1 MSDKKRLIHTDKSN
15 RIKIPVSTSV
25 FNSVGGMVLVT
36 TALLCLVPFVLLISA
51 SFTSDRSIAFDGFRF
66 IPGEVSFEAYRIL
79 FRNPV
84 IIGRAYFVS
93 IFVTVTGTII
103 GLLVTAAAAYPLSRS
118 YFKYRFQ
125 FSFYFFFTTLFNGG
139 ILSTYIFMVRYLNL
153 SNTYA
158 ALILPPMIQVFFL
171 LIMRT
176 FMAGIPES
184 IIEAAKIDGAN
195 EYLIFFKLIL
205 PLSTAPLATIGLFLA
220 LGYWNDWF
228 NAMLYVNRPEMYPL
242 QYMLHNM
249 LTAAE
254 AIGRLAQLAEI
265 RAVDTPTRSLR
276 MAMTV
281 IATGPILLVYPFVQ
295 RYFIK
300 GITLGSVK
308 G

>member
-1 MSDKKRLIHTDKSN
+1 MSDKKILIHTDKSN
-15 RIKIPVSTSV
+15 RIKTPVSTTV
-25 FNSVGGMVLVT
+25 FNLFGGVVLVT

-84 IIGRAYFVS
+84 IIGRAYYVS
-93 IFVTVTGTII
+93 IFVTVTGTLI

-139 ILSTYIFMVRYLNL
+139 ILATYIFMVRYLNL

>member
-1 MSDKKRLIHTDKSN
+1 MDEQRKAIYTGESHK
-15 RIKIPVSTSV
+15 IKTPFSTTV
-25 FNSVGGMVLVT
+25 FNGIGGLILII
-36 TALLCLVPFVLLISA
+36 TALLCLVPFILLISA
-51 SFTSDRSIAFDGFRF
+51 SFTSDRSIAFDGFRL
-66 IPGEVSFEAYRIL
+66 IPGETSYEAYRIL

-93 IFVTVTGTII
+93 IFVTLTGTAC
-103 GLLVTAAAAYPLSRS
+103 GLLVTSAAAYPLSRS

-125 FSFYFFFTTLFNGG
+125 LSFYFFFTTLFNGG
-139 ILSTYIFMVRYLNL
+139 ILATYIFMVRYLNL

-158 ALILPPMIQVFFL
+158 ALILPPMVQVFFL

-184 IIEAAKIDGAN
+184 IFEAAKIDGAN
-195 EYLIFFKLIL
+195 EYMIFFILVL

-220 LGYWNDWF
+220 LGYWNDWY
-228 NAMLYVNRPEMYPL
+228 NAMLYVSRPEMYPL

>member
-1 MSDKKRLIHTDKSN
+1 MSNKNIVYTDKSN
-15 RIKIPVSTSV
+15 RIKTPLSTTV
-25 FNSVGGMVLVT
+25 FNGIGGVVMVS
-36 TALLCLVPFVLLISA
+36 TALLCLVPFLLLISA
-51 SFTSDRSIAFDGFRF
+51 SFTTDRSIAFDGLRL
-66 IPGEVSFEAYRIL
+66 IPGEASIEAYRIL

-84 IIGRAYFVS
+84 IIGRAYFVT
-93 IFVTVTGTII
+93 IFITVIGTVL
-103 GLLVTAAAAYPLSRS
+103 GLLITAAAAYPLSRT

-125 FSFYFFFTTLFNGG
+125 FAFFFFFTTLFSGG
-139 ILSTYIFMVRYLNL
+139 ILATFIFMVRVLQL

-176 FMAGIPES
+176 FMATIPES

-195 EYLIFFKLIL
+195 EYKIFFLLVL
-205 PLSTAPLATIGLFLA
+205 PLSTPALATVGLFLA
-220 LGYWNDWF
+220 LGYWNDWW
-228 NAMLYVNRPEMYPL
+228 NAMLYVNRPHMFPL

-254 AIGRLAQLAEI
+254 AIGRLAQTAEI
-265 RAVDTPTRSLR
+265 RVVDTPTRSLR

-281 IATGPILLVYPFVQ
+281 IATGPILFVYPFVQ
-295 RYFIK
+295 KYFIK
-300 GITLGSVK
+300 GLTLGSVK

>member
-1 MSDKKRLIHTDKSN
+1 MEYNKIKYYSSKSN
-15 RIKIPVSTSV
+15 KIKTPYSTTI
-25 FNSVGGMVLVT
+25 FNLVGGIVLII
-36 TALLCLVPFVLLISA
+36 TAMLCLVPFILLISA

-79 FRNPV
+79 FRNPI

-93 IFVTVTGTII
+93 ILVTTVGTAC
-103 GLLVTAAAAYPLSRS
+103 GLLITAAAAYPLSRS

-125 FSFYFFFTTLFNGG
+125 LAFFFFFTTLFNGG
-139 ILSTYIFMVRYLNL
+139 LLATYIFMVRYLNL
-153 SNTYA
+153 TNTYL

-184 IIEAAKIDGAN
+184 IVEAAKIDGAN
-195 EYLIFFKLIL
+195 EYMIFFILIL

-228 NAMLYVNRPEMYPL
+228 NAMLYVNKPEMYPL

>member
-1 MSDKKRLIHTDKSN
+1 MDDNNKMIYTGKAY
-15 RIKIPVSTSV
+15 KIRTPLSTMI
-25 FNSVGGMVLVT
+25 FNGVGGTILVF
-36 TALLCLVPFVLLISA
+36 TALICLVPFILLISA
-51 SFTSDRSIAFDGFRF
+51 SFTSDRSIAFDGFRL

-79 FRNPV
+79 FRNPA
-84 IIGRAYFVS
+84 IISRAYFVS
-93 IFVTVTGTII
+93 IFVTVIGTVG
-103 GLLVTAAAAYPLSRS
+103 GLLITAAAAYPLSRS

-125 FSFYFFFTTLFNGG
+125 FAFYFYFTTLFNGG
-139 ILSTYIFMVRYLNL
+139 ILATYIFMVRYLNL

-176 FMAGIPES
+176 FMASIPES

-195 EYLIFFKLIL
+195 EYKIFFILIL

-220 LGYWNDWF
+220 LGYWNDWY
-228 NAMLYVNRPEMYPL
+228 NAMLYVNKPEMYPL

-249 LTAAE
+249 MTAAE

-265 RAVDTPTRSLR
+265 KAVDIPTRSLR

-281 IATGPILLVYPFVQ
+281 IATGPILLIYPFVQ

>member
-1 MSDKKRLIHTDKSN
+1 MSSHKQVYAGKSN
-15 RIKIPVSTSV
+15 KIKTPLSTTV
-25 FNSVGGMVLVT
+25 FNGVGGTVLVI
-36 TALLCLVPFVLLISA
+36 TALLCLVPFVLLVSA
-51 SFTSDRSIAFDGFRF
+51 SFTSDRSIAFDGFRL
-66 IPGEVSFEAYRIL
+66 IPGEISFEGYRIL
-79 FRNPV
+79 FRNPLV
-84 IIGRAYFVS
+84 IARAYFVS
-93 IFVTVTGTII
+93 IFVTTVGTVG
-103 GLLVTAAAAYPLSRS
+103 GLLVTAAAAYPLSRT

-125 FSFYFFFTTLFNGG
+125 IAFFFFFTTLFNGG
-139 ILSTYIFMVRYLNL
+139 LLSTYIFMVRYLQL
-153 SNTYA
+153 TNTYWA
-158 ALILPPMIQVFFL
+158 MILPPMVQVFFL

-176 FMAGIPES
+176 FMSSIPES

-195 EYLIFFKLIL
+195 EFRIFFMLIL

-228 NAMLYVNRPEMYPL
+228 NAMLYVNRPEMFPL

-254 AIGRLAQLAEI
+254 AIGRLAQLAEV
-265 RAVDTPTRSLR
+265 RAVDIPTRSLR

>member
-1 MSDKKRLIHTDKSN
+1 VDDNNRLIHSGISN
-15 RIKIPVSTSV
+15 KIKTPASTTV
-25 FNSVGGMVLVT
+25 FNSVGGAVLVV
-36 TALLCLVPFVLLISA
+36 TALLCLFPFLLLISA
-51 SFTSDRSIAFDGFRF
+51 SFTSDRSIAFDGFRL
-66 IPGEVSFEAYRIL
+66 IPGEVSYEAYRIL
-79 FRNPV
+79 FRNPA

-93 IFVTVTGTII
+93 IFVTVVGTVV
-103 GLLVTAAAAYPLSRS
+103 GLLVTSAAAYPLSRS

-125 FSFYFFFTTLFNGG
+125 LAFYFFFTTLFNGG
-139 ILSTYIFMVRYLNL
+139 ILATYIFIVRYLNL

-176 FMAGIPES
+176 FMASIPES

-195 EYLIFFKLIL
+195 EYRIFFTLVL

-228 NAMLYVNRPEMYPL
+228 NAMLYVHRPEMYPL